1 MASDS
6 KMRMPYGPGWEDP
19 DWSAHAAPPD
29 ESAAMKLVAQA
40 EDERPVVGS
49 LAQFM
54 EIVKRFA
61 SPRRHRRE
69 AAASHAQP
77 ALQTRRW
84 VMAGGAGFVALATL
98 PGAPKVPD
106 PSSRDTSRVAVD
118 DTPVFDRMPPRR
130 PRNRA

>member
-19 DWSAHAAPPD
+19 DWSAQAAPPD
-29 ESAAMKLVAQA
+29 ETTGMKLTAQV
-40 EDERPVVGS
+40 EERPVVRS

-69 AAASHAQP
+69 AAVAVP
-77 ALQTRRW
+77 GLQTRRW
-84 VMAGGAGFVALATL
+84 VMAGGAGFVALAAL
-98 PGAPKVPD
+98 PHRRAAPASVAQGDELRGAP
-106 PSSRDTSRVAVD
+106 A
-118 DTPVFDRMPPRR
+118 DTPPADRRG
-130 PRNRA
+130 RA